1 LFFILITSLPPWR
14 LSLVSR
20 NRALVL
26 AVVLGLTIAT
36 TPAYAATPKP
46 TLAQI
51 EAAKKAEAAKKKIA
65 DAAAK
70 KLAAATQ
77 TLRGLTA
84 KAAAAR
90 ALYVKAQKELT
101 IATAAA
107 NAAAA
112 HAQETAA
119 QVSAA
124 HRTIGKLA
132 VNAFIMGGSLTDIE
146 PVLSANGPQ
155 DLIDQLTTLDSLGA
169 QNTTALNRFKAA
181 EVIAKAAKIQADNAK
196 VVQQTATE
204 KVAAAKKVADD
215 AQNEQ
220 QKEVS
225 RLQKIQDDL
234 MRELMSA
241 RKVRTTLEQQRAL
254 ALLEESQANT
264 ATFTPNQA
272 KIWPN
277 TGFKGRSTIRTTQA
291 QRNVAV
297 AFAKKQ
303 VEARK
308 PYVWGDEGPN
318 AFDCSGLV
326 YAAYRAA
333 GLGWPN
339 WDRLNSALYSTYTM
353 HVSLNELVPGDL
365 LFYSYKGTVSTIHHI
380 TIYAGGGKMWEAN
393 SKGKGLLYSDVHSIK
408 GLMPFGGRV

>member
-1 LFFILITSLPPWR
+1 
-14 LSLVSR
+14 VSR
-20 NRALVL
+20 NRAVVL

-90 ALYVKAQKELT
+90 ALYVKAQRELA
-101 IATAAA
+101 IATTAA

-181 EVIAKAAKIQADNAK
+181 EVIAKAAKIQSDNAK
-196 VVQQTATE
+196 AVQQTATE

-215 AQNEQ
+215 AQSEQ

-277 TGFKGRSTIRTTQA
+277 TGFKGRSTIRSTQA

-308 PYVWGDEGPN
+308 PYIWGSEGPN
-318 AFDCSGLV
+318 SFDCSGLV

-353 HVSLNELVPGDL
+353 HVGLDELVPGDL

>member
-1 LFFILITSLPPWR
+1 M
-14 LSLVSR
+14 SR

-26 AVVLGLTIAT
+26 AVVLGLTIT
-36 TPAYAATPKP
+36 TAPAYAATPKP

-84 KAAAAR
+84 KASAAR
-90 ALYVKAQKELT
+90 ALYVKAQKELA
-101 IATAAA
+101 IATTAA

-146 PVLSANGPQ
+146 PILSANGPQ
-155 DLIDQLTTLDSLGA
+155 DLVDQLTTLDSLGA

-181 EVIAKAAKIQADNAK
+181 EVIAKAAKVQADNAK
-196 VVQQTATE
+196 AAQQAATE

-234 MRELMSA
+234 MKELMSA

-277 TGFKGRSTIRTTQA
+277 TGFKGRSTTRTTQA

-308 PYVWGDEGPN
+308 PYIWGDEGPN

-365 LFYSYKGTVSTIHHI
+365 LFYSYKGTISTIHHI